1 MSIKQKPMKWL
12 KRDTMNSQSGVVIT
26 DMQRTIMLSYLKKQI
41 IILVDLIM
49 LYLFFIL
56 IGDVSIDLHIL

>member
-1 MSIKQKPMKWL
+1 
-12 KRDTMNSQSGVVIT
+12 MNSQSGVVIT
-26 DMQRTIMLSYLKKQI
+26 DMQRTIILSYLKKQI

-56 IGDVSIDLHIL
+56 IGDVSIDL

>member
-26 DMQRTIMLSYLKKQI
+26 DMQRTIILSYLKKQI
-41 IILVDLIM
+41 IILVGLIM

-56 IGDVSIDLHIL
+56 IGDVSIDLHIS

>member
-26 DMQRTIMLSYLKKQI
+26 DMQRTRNLNIYD
-41 IILVDLIM
+41 DLIFNVNM
-49 LYLFFIL
+49 PLLRT
-56 IGDVSIDLHIL
+56 